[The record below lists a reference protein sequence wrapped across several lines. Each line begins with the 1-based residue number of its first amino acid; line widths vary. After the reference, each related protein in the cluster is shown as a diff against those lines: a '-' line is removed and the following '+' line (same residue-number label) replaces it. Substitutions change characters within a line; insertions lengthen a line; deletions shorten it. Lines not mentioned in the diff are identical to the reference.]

1 MASSQRPKTSQGAP
15 VDLLPV
21 IRSSGIL
28 SERQLA
34 EIKSKILQGDYP
46 MDSTELAERLIGDQ
60 ILTAFQAKRFLSG
73 RPQGLIVGRYT
84 ILDRIGSGS
93 MGRVYKAHH
102 MMMDR
107 IVALKII
114 APEIASNARV
124 VARFQRE
131 MKLVGRLDHPNVVR
145 AFDADQINKVLYIV
159 MEYVPGLS
167 LGDRLKKG
175 PIPMAEMVDY
185 AAQTCFGLAH
195 AHGQG
200 IVHRD
205 IKPSNLL
212 LTEDRKV
219 KILDL
224 GLGVLMEADSASTF
238 ATADGIA
245 VGTVDYMSPEQA
257 CGRDVD
263 GRSDLYGVACSMY
276 HLMTGKLPFPGD
288 SPIERLGKRISG
300 RHVPITEHLPDAPAN
315 LVRVMDRM
323 MAHKPHE
330 RYATAIEAAEA
341 LQSLIRPKP
350 RPGPGKETPG
360 PQATAAAAPAGPAV
374 TTPPSA
380 EPKSDAAAAA
390 AAIAPP
396 KPPNY
401 PPWFRPLSSLAEQRP
416 VVALVG
422 IVATLI
428 AVFGAGLAAGL
439 LIPR

>member
-1 MASSQRPKTSQGAP
+1 MASGHRQKTSESAP
-15 VDLLPV
+15 VDLLP
-21 IRSSGIL
+21 IMRSSGIL

-46 MDSTELAERLIGDQ
+46 MDSSELADRLVSDRV
-60 ILTAFQAKRFLSG
+60 LTAFQAKRFLSN
-73 RPQGLIVGRYT
+73 RPHGLIVGRYT

-93 MGRVYKAHH
+93 MGRVYRAHH
-102 MMMDR
+102 VMMDR

-114 APEIASNARV
+114 APEIASNERV

-159 MEYVPGLS
+159 MEFVPGSSLS
-167 LGDRLKKG
+167 ERLRKG
-175 PIPMAEMVDY
+175 PVPLPEMVDY
-185 AAQTCFGLAH
+185 AAQACLGLAH

-205 IKPSNLL
+205 IKPSNIL

-257 CGRDVD
+257 CGREVD
-263 GRSDLYGVACSMY
+263 GRSDLYGLACAMY
-276 HLMTGKLPFPGD
+276 HLMTGKLPFPGE

-300 RHVPITEHLPDAPAN
+300 RHVPITEHLPNAPSN

-323 MAHKPHE
+323 MAHKPNE
-330 RYATAIEAAEA
+330 RYATAVEAAEA
-341 LQSLIRPKP
+341 LQNLIRPKVKSVSP
-350 RPGPGKETPG
+350 KEPV
-360 PQATAAAAPAGPAV
+360 AAPAPDEQAAVVPTGPAEPV
-374 TTPPSA
+374 TVALPPSQ
-380 EPKSDAAAAA
+380 PLV
-390 AAIAPP
+390 APGAP
-396 KPPNY
+396 AY
-401 PPWFRPLSSLAEQRP
+401 PAWFRPVSRLAERRP
-416 VVALVG
+416 TTALLG
-422 IVATLI
+422 IVVTMLAL
-428 AVFGAGLAAGL
+428 FGAGVAVGL
-439 LIPR
+439 VLR